1 MSNATWLMDFLLI
14 LGLYG
19 TVLPADS
26 AALHLDYN
34 GDGVIDVHDLMDHL
48 TNKPQVIDT
57 TGFQENFTKQ

>member
-19 TVLPADS
+19 TTLPPKS

-34 GDGVIDVHDLMDHL
+34 GDGVIDIHDLLDHL
-48 TNKPQVIDT
+48 TNKPQALFTDY
-57 TGFQENFTKQ
+57 ENH

>member
-19 TVLPADS
+19 TILPKDS

-48 TNKPQVIDT
+48 TNKPQLIDVD
-57 TGFQENFTKQ
+57 GFGITQEE